1 MAWKG
6 VLDKIYLLI
15 FVVGEETTP
24 NIFFENCHHMICLQ
38 SLLWD
43 QCLLSTAPVCGG
55 VGAGGECDGWGGA
68 GWRCSTCVTAVPA
81 PAQPQ
86 PSPSPAPAQHQ
97 LTLPQLPSWW
107 SPSPQQWSHM
117 YSYPGTTSPYHRF
130 SVPDTQPCF
139 YPPFFPKGDMKGWRQ
154 ILLFRFEREHS
165 SFFPIP
171 CSRPSFD

>member
-24 NIFFENCHHMICLQ
+24 NIFFEIFHHMIYLQ
-38 SLLWD
+38 SLVWD
-43 QCLLSTAPVCGG
+43 QCLLSTVS
-55 VGAGGECDGWGGA
+55 VVSVRGA
-68 GWRCSTCVTAVPA
+68 SVTAEVVRAEDAQHVSPQCRPQPSPSPA

-117 YSYPGTTSPYHRF
+117 YSYPGTTSPYHGF

-139 YPPFFPKGDMKGWRQ
+139 YPPFFP
-154 ILLFRFEREHS
+154 
-165 SFFPIP
+165 
-171 CSRPSFD
+171 